1 MAALTFPYCRPGF
14 IHLDSTPLRGAYLVG
29 GGGRGGGEAQWKYF
43 TAFFLRVS
51 NMKLGKMTL
60 VLDYS
65 PQRINRD
72 IPALNRELLMTW
84 RRHNE
89 CHTRTQIPESVTDV
103 LNEPLLLNDLITSQE
118 KPLLF
123 YTRIGLQQVS
133 HVVRNI
139 CYEAVPGFLPA
150 NALHEILTDS
160 KPHALSTTIREYRD
174 LLVKI
179 PWQWLHLI
187 PYLFDLP
194 PWALIKFLNLEC
206 GRLFETG
213 RLLNF
218 HHFQQV

>member
-1 MAALTFPYCRPGF
+1 
-14 IHLDSTPLRGAYLVG
+14 
-29 GGGRGGGEAQWKYF
+29 
-43 TAFFLRVS
+43 
-51 NMKLGKMTL
+51 MKLGKMTL

-65 PQRINRD
+65 PQRINGD
-72 IPALNRELLMTW
+72 IPAFHRELLMTW
-84 RRHNE
+84 HRHKE

-123 YTRIGLQQVS
+123 YARIGLQQVS

-139 CYEAVPGFLPA
+139 CYEALPGFLPA
-150 NALHEILTDS
+150 NGLHEILTDS

-174 LLVKI
+174 LLAKI

-194 PWALIKFLNLEC
+194 PWALIKFLDLES
-206 GRLFETG
+206 GRLFEVG
-213 RLLNF
+213 AYSRLGAY
-218 HHFQQV
+218 

>member
-1 MAALTFPYCRPGF
+1 
-14 IHLDSTPLRGAYLVG
+14 
-29 GGGRGGGEAQWKYF
+29 
-43 TAFFLRVS
+43 
-51 NMKLGKMTL
+51 MKLGKMTL

-65 PQRINRD
+65 PQRINGD
-72 IPALNRELLMTW
+72 IPAFHRELLMTW
-84 RRHNE
+84 HRHKE

>member
-14 IHLDSTPLRGAYLVG
+14 IHLDSTPLRGSYLVG
-29 GGGRGGGEAQWKYF
+29 GGGDAKWKYF

-65 PQRINRD
+65 PQRINGD
-72 IPALNRELLMTW
+72 IPAFHRELLMTW
-84 RRHNE
+84 HRHKE

-139 CYEAVPGFLPA
+139 CYEALPGFLPA
-150 NALHEILTDS
+150 NGLHEILTDS

-174 LLVKI
+174 LLAKI

-194 PWALIKFLNLEC
+194 P
-206 GRLFETG
+206 
-213 RLLNF
+213 
-218 HHFQQV
+218 